1 MLKRKRST
9 LPLWIAVPAELI
21 VRLLYRVR
29 VIGESNIPQ
38 VGGAVVITNH
48 ISYADAVVLQLACP
62 RPLRFMAYRGA
73 GTGPLMR
80 GIFRLAGVIPVSD
93 NCRVQWLREAVAA
106 LKRGELV
113 CIFPEGEISRTGQLM
128 TIRRGF
134 ELIARTAKVPVIP
147 AAIDGLWGSV
157 FSFSKNRYLWKSPRL
172 APTPACVAF
181 GEPIP
186 CEKATCVAARKALMD
201 LGTLAMDERPMFRR
215 HLGRVVV
222 RALAGRPGQIAI
234 VDRTA
239 ERREVTSAQLIA
251 AVAVLSRRIRQTVPE
266 KRVGIVLPPGAG
278 AAIANLAVT
287 CAGKVPVN
295 LNFTAG
301 RASAESSIAG
311 AGVVTLI
318 TADAMRE
325 RLQDFPWPA
334 RTVDIRA
341 ELAAAGGK
349 RAMAPW
355 LVAAWVL
362 PAIWVPGLIGI
373 PKVGDREEAAI
384 LFTSGSMGAPRG
396 VVLSHRNLIS
406 NCVQVSCT
414 SVLPTNGR
422 MLGCL
427 PVFHSFGFT
436 FTLWYP
442 LLYGCRLVTTPSPLD
457 TRAMI
462 DAIHEEKVE
471 ILLGAPTFIRPML
484 KKATPE
490 ELSSL
495 TLVVTGAEK
504 LQEDLRKGFLEKFH
518 LEILQ
523 GYGLTETAPVSNVNV
538 PHPPVT
544 TETADEQLGKKVG
557 SVGRLLPG
565 MSARIVDPETGVEVA
580 DGESGVLLL
589 RGPNVFTHYL
599 NEDPKSRT
607 SHRDG
612 WFVTWDLARF
622 DDDGFVTVDGRLA
635 RFSKL
640 GGEMVPHVTVEQ
652 KIAELFGADPSE
664 SQGVVVVGVPDRIKG
679 EALVVLTTFEL
690 SAWEVREKLLAAGLP
705 NLWIPRVVRRV
716 DTIPVLST
724 GKLDLG
730 ECRRLASE
738 VYDP

>member
-1 MLKRKRST
+1 
-9 LPLWIAVPAELI
+9 
-21 VRLLYRVR
+21 
-29 VIGESNIPQ
+29 
-38 VGGAVVITNH
+38 
-48 ISYADAVVLQLACP
+48 
-62 RPLRFMAYRGA
+62 
-73 GTGPLMR
+73 
-80 GIFRLAGVIPVSD
+80 
-93 NCRVQWLREAVAA
+93 
-106 LKRGELV
+106 
-113 CIFPEGEISRTGQLM
+113 
-128 TIRRGF
+128 
-134 ELIARTAKVPVIP
+134 
-147 AAIDGLWGSV
+147 
-157 FSFSKNRYLWKSPRL
+157 
-172 APTPACVAF
+172 
-181 GEPIP
+181 
-186 CEKATCVAARKALMD
+186 MD

-325 RLQDFPWPA
+325 RLPDFPWPA

-341 ELAAAGGK
+341 ELEAAGGK

-362 PAIWVPGLIGI
+362 PDQWVPGLIGI

-427 PVFHSFGFT
+427 PIFHSFGFT

-462 DAIHEEKVE
+462 DSIREEKVDDSPR
-471 ILLGAPTFIRPML
+471 GADLHPADPQEGDARRSC
-484 KKATPE
+484 
-490 ELSSL
+490 SSL
-495 TLVVTGAEK
+495 DACGDGGGEAPGGPPQGLPREVPPGDSPGLRPHGDLARVQRQRPAPAGDDGDGRRAAG
-504 LQEDLRKGFLEKFH
+504 QEGRAPSGGSCRGCRRESS
-518 LEILQ
+518 IPRRASRSP
-523 GYGLTETAPVSNVNV
+523 TA
-538 PHPPVT
+538 
-544 TETADEQLGKKVG
+544 
-557 SVGRLLPG
+557 R
-565 MSARIVDPETGVEVA
+565 
-580 DGESGVLLL
+580 SGVLLL

-599 NEDPKSRT
+599 NEDPESRT

-730 ECRRLASE
+730 GMPAPRERGLRP
-738 VYDP
+738 VN